1 MNLLKKFSLFSIGPV
16 VSALLG
22 FITVPIITY
31 YIVPAEYGR
40 ANMFTLLQ
48 SIFSMFMYLGMDQAY
63 VREYFAVDKDQRKNL
78 LANAMFVPILLIPL
92 MEILLFVFRY
102 DLSYWLFESYDEL
115 FSIYLLMALLP
126 MMVFENFALLR
137 IRLAEKGLLYSTLI
151 IALKLLILIFTVGFF
166 LFYEKSFR
174 SVIYALAFAEILIG
188 LILLLTV
195 IRREQLFKQR
205 LDKDLIGQMLRYGLP
220 LLPASLMIWILN
232 SMDKIMLR
240 ELYDYHSVGIY
251 SVAFKFVTIL
261 AIIQTCFRLFWT
273 PVANRWHEEGKDRA
287 SFELVGKILTILM
300 FIVFIGL
307 LLVKDLV
314 IIIFSQKYM
323 AAAQVVPFLLIYPI
337 MCTISEVTFL
347 GINFSRKTT
356 ALLVT
361 TTVAAL
367 VNGLLNY
374 TLIPPYAAMGAAV
387 ATGISYLVYFWT
399 GSLISRKLWYD
410 FPLKL
415 HLLTSGL
422 ILLNGLVH
430 IIWDNYLP
438 YGISVLS
445 LILYLACYRKFI
457 FDRLTLAWQ
466 AFRKGASKR

>member
-31 YIVPAEYGR
+31 YIVPSEYGR

-63 VREYFAVDKDQRKNL
+63 VREYFAVPKDQRNNL
-78 LANAMFVPILLIPL
+78 LANAMFVPILLMPV
-92 MEILLFVFRY
+92 MEVILFIFRY
-102 DLSYWLFESYDEL
+102 ELSYWLFESYDEL
-115 FSIYLLMALLP
+115 FSIYLLMVLLP

-137 IRLAEKGLLYSTLI
+137 VRLAERGLLYSALI
-151 IALKLLILIFTVGFF
+151 ISLKLLILIFTIGFF

-174 SVIYALAFAEILIG
+174 SVIYALALSEILIG

-195 IRREQLFKQR
+195 IRKERLFKQK
-205 LDKDLIGQMLRYGLP
+205 LDKNLIGQMLKYGLP

-273 PVANRWHEEGKDRA
+273 PVANRWHEEKQDRA
-287 SFELVGKILTILM
+287 SFELVGKILTLSM
-300 FIVFIGL
+300 FVVFILL

-314 IIIFSQKYM
+314 IIIFSRKYM

-356 ALLVT
+356 SLLIT

-367 VNGLLNY
+367 VNAILNY
-374 TLIPPYAAMGAAV
+374 TLIPPYAAMGAAT

-415 HLLTSGL
+415 HLITSCL
-422 ILLNGLVH
+422 ILLNGFVH
-430 IIWDNYLP
+430 VIWNNYIP
-438 YGISVLS
+438 YVISLLS
-445 LILYLACYRKFI
+445 LIVYVSCYRKFI
-457 FDRLTLAWQ
+457 FERLALAWQ
-466 AFRKGASKR
+466 AFRKGVSKA